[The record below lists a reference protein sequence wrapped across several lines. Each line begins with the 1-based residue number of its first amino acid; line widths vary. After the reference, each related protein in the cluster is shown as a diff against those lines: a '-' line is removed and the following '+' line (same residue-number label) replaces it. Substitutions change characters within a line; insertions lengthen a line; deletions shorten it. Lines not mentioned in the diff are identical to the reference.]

1 MSLSQLRVAVD
12 IGGTF
17 TDLVLLD
24 ENRVVATRKVLTTPD
39 DPSRGVA
46 DGVEEL
52 LDGFDAK
59 AVVEVVHG
67 TTLVSNA
74 LIERKGA
81 VTGLITTE
89 GFRDVIA
96 SGREQRYDL
105 YDLFLEMP
113 QPLAPRSRR
122 WGVRERVL
130 ADGTVDQPL
139 DPASLAEAVKA
150 AREAGVEALAVCF
163 LHSYRNPDHE
173 EAVRSY
179 LAAELPEVWVTVSS
193 DVSPEV
199 GEYHRVSTTVANA
212 YVLPVVD
219 RYLGILED
227 RLRALGVPGP
237 LRVMLSTGGLA
248 ATATARRFP
257 VRLLESGPAA
267 GVISAGY
274 LAGAAADRP
283 VMAFDMGGTTAKAAL
298 IESGD
303 PLIAREFEAAR
314 VYRFTKGSGLPI
326 RVPVIDMI
334 EIGAGGGS
342 IARMGPFGLPKVG
355 PDSASSVP
363 GPVSY
368 NLGGLAPTV
377 TDADLILGYLDP
389 GFFLGGEMKL
399 AMEPARQALVAL
411 GEPMGLSA
419 EETAGAVHRVV
430 NENMASAARMHAI
443 ERGRDIRKYTLVA
456 TGGAGPVHAWGVAHA
471 LGIKHIVLPPRAGV
485 ASAFGML
492 TAPTSFEFARS
503 IPTVLT
509 ETDWAEVSN
518 ALALMLNTGRSQ
530 LEESGVVEM
539 HVLVAADVR
548 YQGQGDSVT
557 VALGA
562 ELSDHPASQLAGR
575 FEEEYLRLYGSSP
588 TNVEPEILTWRLR
601 ISGPRPE
608 PDIAARFGTGG
619 ALRGHRKMWFPNDG
633 YVEGAVYDRYGLTPG
648 FEFTGPAVVEEHE
661 STMVI
666 GPTGRARVT
675 EGGNVEVEIHV

>member
-1 MSLSQLRVAVD
+1 MRQLRVAVD

-17 TDLVLLD
+17 TDLVLVE
-24 ENRVVATRKVLTTPD
+24 ENRVVAIAKVLTTPD

-46 DGVEEL
+46 EGIEEL
-52 LDGFDAK
+52 LQGYDPQF
-59 AVVEVVHG
+59 VVEVVHG
-67 TTLVSNA
+67 TTLISNS

-113 QPLAPRSRR
+113 EPLVPRRRR

-139 DPASLAEAVKA
+139 DQGSLSQAVDS
-150 AREAGVEALAVCF
+150 ARKAGVESIAVCF

-179 LAAELPEVWVTVSS
+179 LAAELPDVTVTVSS

-212 YVLPVVD
+212 FVLPVVD
-219 RYLGILED
+219 RYLGTLED
-227 RLRALGVPGP
+227 RLRSLGVSGP
-237 LRVMLSTGGLA
+237 LRIMLSTGGLA
-248 ATATARRFP
+248 ATLTARRFP

-274 LAGAAADRP
+274 LAGATADRP

-326 RVPVIDMI
+326 RLPVIDMI

-342 IARMGPFGLPKVG
+342 IARVGPFGLPKVG

-368 NLGGLAPTV
+368 DLGGIDPTV

-389 GFFLGGEMKL
+389 KFFLGGEMEL
-399 AMEPARQALVAL
+399 AIESARDALAAL

-456 TGGAGPVHAWGVAHA
+456 TGGAGPVHAWGVAKA
-471 LGIKHIVLPPRAGV
+471 LGITHIVLPPRAGV

-503 IPTVLT
+503 IPSGLAD
-509 ETDWAEVSN
+509 TDWAEVRD
-518 ALALMLNTGRSQ
+518 AIDLMLETGRRQ
-530 LEESGVVEM
+530 LKESGVEETDV
-539 HVLVAADVR
+539 VVAADVR

-557 VALGA
+557 VVLGS
-562 ELSDHPASQLAGR
+562 ELTDDPSRRLEER

-588 TNVEPEILTWRLR
+588 SNVEPEILTWRLR

-608 PDIAARFGTGG
+608 PDIAARFGTGD
-619 ALRGHRKMWFPNDG
+619 ALRGHRDMWFPGQG
-633 YVEGAVYDRYGLTPG
+633 YVEGAVFDRYALVPG
-648 FEFTGPAVVEEHE
+648 FEFSGPAVVEERE

-666 GPTGRARVT
+666 GPSGRALVT
-675 EGGNVEVEIHV
+675 DGGNVEVEILD

>member
-1 MSLSQLRVAVD
+1 VAQLRIAVD

-17 TDLVLLD
+17 TDLVLLQD
-24 ENRVVATRKVLTTPD
+24 NRVVATGKVLTTPE

-46 DGVEEL
+46 EGVERL
-52 LDGFDAK
+52 LEGHEPRFVAD
-59 AVVEVVHG
+59 VVHG
-67 TTLVSNA
+67 TTLISNA

-113 QPLAPRSRR
+113 EPLVPRRRR
-122 WGVRERVL
+122 WGVVERVL
-130 ADGTVDQPL
+130 ADGTVDRRL
-139 DPASLAEAVKA
+139 DTGSLTRAIES
-150 AREAGVEALAVCF
+150 AREAGVESMAVCF
-163 LHSYRNPDHE
+163 LHSYRNPQHE
-173 EAVRSY
+173 EEVRSR
-179 LAAELPEVWVTVSS
+179 LDAELPDVTVTLSS
-193 DVSPEV
+193 EVSPEV
-199 GEYHRVSTTVANA
+199 GEFHRVSTTVANA
-212 YVLPVVD
+212 FVLPVVD
-219 RYLGILED
+219 RYLGELEE
-227 RLRALGVPGP
+227 RLQRLGIVGP
-237 LRVMLSTGGLA
+237 LRIMLSTGGLA

-274 LAGAAADRP
+274 LGGASKGKP

-298 IESGD
+298 IEGGD
-303 PLIAREFEAAR
+303 PLLAREFEAAR
-314 VYRFTKGSGLPI
+314 VYRFTKGSGLPM

-342 IARMGPFGLPKVG
+342 IARVGTFGLPKVG

-368 NLGGLAPTV
+368 NLGGTEPTV
-377 TDADLILGYLDP
+377 TDADLVLGYLDP
-389 GFFLGGEMKL
+389 GFFLGGEMEL
-399 AMEPARQALVAL
+399 AIDPAREALGAL

-419 EETAGAVHRVV
+419 QETAGAVHRVV

-456 TGGAGPVHAWGVAHA
+456 TGGAGPVHAWGVAQA
-471 LGIKHIVLPPRAGV
+471 LGIQQIVLPPRAGV

-503 IPTVLT
+503 IPSNVAA
-509 ETDWAEVSN
+509 TDWSEVHS
-518 ALALMLNTGRSQ
+518 AIELMRRTGRSH
-530 LEESGVVEM
+530 LEESGVRESD
-539 HVLVAADVR
+539 VLVSADVR
-548 YQGQGDSVT
+548 YQGQGESIT
-557 VALGA
+557 VSLGS
-562 ELSDHPASQLAGR
+562 ELPRDPSTHVVQR

-588 TNVEPEILTWRLR
+588 TDVEPEILTWRLR

-608 PDIAARFGTGG
+608 PDIAARLGKGD
-619 ALRGHRKMWFPNDG
+619 ALRGHRKMWFPNEG
-633 YVEGAVYDRYGLTPG
+633 YIEGAVYDRYALTPG
-648 FEFTGPAVVEEHE
+648 LEFEGPAVVEERE

-666 GPTGRARVT
+666 GPKGKGLVT
-675 EGGNVEVEIHV
+675 AGGNVEVSIHG

>member
-1 MSLSQLRVAVD
+1 MRQLRVAVD

-17 TDLVLLD
+17 TDLVLVE
-24 ENRVVATRKVLTTPD
+24 ENRVVAIGKVLTTPD

-46 DGVEEL
+46 EGIEEL
-52 LDGFDAK
+52 LQGYDPQF
-59 AVVEVVHG
+59 VIEVVHG
-67 TTLVSNA
+67 TTLISNS

-113 QPLAPRSRR
+113 EPLVPRRRR

-139 DPASLAEAVKA
+139 DQGSLSQAVDS
-150 AREAGVEALAVCF
+150 ARKAGVESIAVCF

-179 LAAELPEVWVTVSS
+179 LAAELPDVTVTVSS

-212 YVLPVVD
+212 FVLPVVD
-219 RYLGILED
+219 RYLGTLED
-227 RLRALGVPGP
+227 RLRSLGVSGP
-237 LRVMLSTGGLA
+237 LRIMLSTGGLA
-248 ATATARRFP
+248 ATLTARRFP

-274 LAGAAADRP
+274 LAGATADRP

-326 RVPVIDMI
+326 RLPVIDMI

-342 IARMGPFGLPKVG
+342 IARVGPFGLPKVG

-368 NLGGLAPTV
+368 DLGGIDPTV

-389 GFFLGGEMKL
+389 KFFLGGEMEL
-399 AMEPARQALVAL
+399 AIESARDALAAL

-456 TGGAGPVHAWGVAHA
+456 TGGAGPVHAWGVAKA
-471 LGIKHIVLPPRAGV
+471 LGITHIVLPPRAGV

-503 IPTVLT
+503 IPSGLADI
-509 ETDWAEVSN
+509 DWAEVRD
-518 ALALMLNTGRSQ
+518 AIDLMLETGRRQ
-530 LEESGVVEM
+530 LKESGVEETDV
-539 HVLVAADVR
+539 VVAADVR

-557 VALGA
+557 VVLGS
-562 ELSDHPASQLAGR
+562 ELTDDPSRRLEER

-588 TNVEPEILTWRLR
+588 SNVEPEILTWRLR

-608 PDIAARFGTGG
+608 PDIAARFGTGD
-619 ALRGHRKMWFPNDG
+619 ALRGHRDMWFPGQG
-633 YVEGAVYDRYGLTPG
+633 YVEGAVFDRYALVPG
-648 FEFTGPAVVEEHE
+648 FEFSGPAVVEERE

-666 GPTGRARVT
+666 GPSGRALVT
-675 EGGNVEVEIHV
+675 DGGNVEVEILD

>member
-1 MSLSQLRVAVD
+1 MSLRQLRVAVD

-24 ENRVVATRKVLTTPD
+24 ENRVVATGKVLTTPD

-46 DGVEEL
+46 EGVEEL
-52 LDGFDAK
+52 LDGHDAE

-89 GFRDVIA
+89 GFRDVLA

-105 YDLFLEMP
+105 YDLFLELP
-113 QPLAPRSRR
+113 EPLVPRRRR

-139 DPASLAEAVKA
+139 DLSSLAGAVEEA
-150 AREAGVEALAVCF
+150 RRAGVESMAVCF

-173 EAVRSY
+173 EAVRTY
-179 LAAELPEVWVTVSS
+179 LAAELPEIWVTVSS

-212 YVLPVVD
+212 FVLPVVD
-219 RYLGILED
+219 RYLGILEE

-274 LAGAAADRP
+274 LGSAAADRP

-298 IESGD
+298 IEGGD
-303 PLIAREFEAAR
+303 PLIAREFETAR

-342 IARMGPFGLPKVG
+342 IARVGPFGLPKVG

-368 NLGGLAPTV
+368 ILGGVDPTV

-399 AMEPARQALVAL
+399 AVEPARQALAAL
-411 GEPMGLSA
+411 GEPMGLTA

-471 LGIKHIVLPPRAGV
+471 LGIKHILLPPRAGV

-503 IPTVLT
+503 IPTVVA
-509 ETDWAEVSN
+509 ETDWTEVRN
-518 ALALMLNTGRSQ
+518 ALGLMLETGRRQ
-530 LEESGVVEM
+530 LKESGVDETD
-539 HVLVAADVR
+539 VLIAADVR
-548 YQGQGDSVT
+548 YHGQGESVT
-557 VALGA
+557 VTLGP
-562 ELSDHPASQLAGR
+562 ELSDHPANQLSGR

-619 ALRGHRKMWFPNDG
+619 ALRGHRRMWFPNEG
-633 YVEGAVYDRYGLTPG
+633 YVEGAVYDRYALIPG
-648 FEFTGPAVVEEHE
+648 FEFTGPAVVEERE

-666 GPTGRARVT
+666 GPSGDARVT
-675 EGGNVEVEIHV
+675 EGGNVEVEIHG